1 MNWNEEL
8 MSSVRPVIDQAFRS
22 LLDKSVGHFK
32 AETAQTIKDAL
43 RDLNH
48 VLKSKFIFHRI
59 VFSMLTVLQM
69 TPRRWLAMPTRFA
82 SRTISSATKLR

>member
-8 MSSVRPVIDQAFRS
+8 MSSVRPVIDQAFRG
-22 LLDKSVGHFK
+22 LLDKSVEQFK
-32 AETAQTIKDAL
+32 AEAAQAIKEAL

-48 VLKSKFIFHRI
+48 VLKSKFIFDCN
-59 VFSMLTVLQM
+59 VFIMLTVLYM

-82 SRTISSATKLR
+82 SQTTSSATNLR